1 MLGLMKY
8 NIGACRS
15 SIQATAITTITWL
28 MGSLV
33 VREPW
38 IFKLA
43 ILCAITVPPLAMVGS
58 EGTIDDEGP
67 WKKFEAILPVTRHAI
82 IASKYLICLFLIIAG
97 ICFGAV
103 VLLCAYV
110 LIPEI
115 PLSDFFGEMIMSI
128 GTAFSIS
135 ALLFVIATISFDKT
149 TEGSVSLLFL
159 LVFPCL
165 VLIAIFVMLA
175 KSNGVSVF
183 QVFMSPELMT
193 TGGWIFCIAGVLF
206 FLFSYPISQKL
217 YSVKEL

>member
-15 SIQATAITTITWL
+15 SIQAVAITTITWL

-43 ILCAITVPPLAMVGS
+43 ILCAITVPPLAMIGS
-58 EGTIDDEGP
+58 EGTIDADGP

-82 IASKYLICLFLIIAG
+82 IASKYLICLLLIIAG
-97 ICFGAV
+97 IFFGAV
-103 VLLCAYV
+103 VLLCSYL

-115 PLSDFFGEMIMSI
+115 PLSDFLGEMIMSI
-128 GTAFSIS
+128 GIAFSIS
-135 ALLFVIATISFDKT
+135 ALLFVLTTISDDKIG
-149 TEGSVSLLFL
+149 GSVSLLFL

-165 VLIAIFVMLA
+165 VLIGIFVLLA
-175 KSNGVSVF
+175 KSKGVSVI

-193 TGGWIFCIAGVLF
+193 IGGWIFFIAGVLS

-217 YSVKEL
+217 YRVKEL